1 MKLNMRQIAKVV
13 LDDIGPTK
21 FKSIKT
27 EFLADLMVKNGYLQ
41 RKGKAAL
48 ANSRT
53 EYVAT
58 NKLWKKYS
66 R

>member
-1 MKLNMRQIAKVV
+1 MKLSMRQIAKVV
-13 LDDIGPTK
+13 LDERGPTR

-27 EFLADLMVKNGYLQ
+27 ELLADLMVKNGYLQ
-41 RKGKAAL
+41 RKEKAAL